1 MSDPTISEAELHEQY
16 DRTGLDRVGIGF
28 DRALQSPVIVLS
40 LIAAINGQRKRA
52 ARQARAAAMQY
63 QTQEATPC

>member
-1 MSDPTISEAELHEQY
+1 MNAITESELRAQF

-28 DRALQSPVIVLS
+28 ERALQSPVIVLS

-52 ARQARAAAMQY
+52 ARQARAAAINY
-63 QTQEATPC
+63 QLNQEVSSC

>member
-1 MSDPTISEAELHEQY
+1 MNSITHSELLAQY
-16 DRTGLDRVGIGF
+16 ARTGLDRVGIGF

-52 ARQARAAAMQY
+52 ARQAKAAAMQY
-63 QTQEATPC
+63 QTQEATC